1 MGDNR
6 IAIGKSSE
14 MHRNTSGIHC
24 GIMDTGPYC
33 VKRLDYQVVW
43 LFYVFVKKGRML
55 LQEKWKDFM
64 EEMGLE
70 DMSDPMEELPGE
82 VMLYRWENE

>member
-1 MGDNR
+1 MR
-6 IAIGKSSE
+6 KKARLPSSLAFF
-14 MHRNTSGIHC
+14 TC
-24 GIMDTGPYC
+24 
-33 VKRLDYQVVW
+33 
-43 LFYVFVKKGRML
+43 FVKKGRML

>member
-1 MGDNR
+1 M
-6 IAIGKSSE
+6 
-14 MHRNTSGIHC
+14 
-24 GIMDTGPYC
+24 
-33 VKRLDYQVVW
+33 
-43 LFYVFVKKGRML
+43 FVKKGRMF